1 MNRCGARAAPTVHNV
16 AVMNRRGFLKAA
28 LAGGLAPAFTLGARA
43 ADATQDSRRATR
55 DAMFVSLN
63 SSLTRPMEWLDFA
76 RLASTTGYGG
86 VDVDLGAA
94 KAQGGPATRML
105 LNSLRISPASINLP
119 VAFAGDESA
128 YQSGLAKLEDAAMF
142 AAIIGCPRMVAVL
155 PPASPTP
162 KPEFR
167 ALLKSRITA
176 IARILAS
183 AHVRLGLEFLGP
195 LHFRTRQPHEFI
207 WRMPEALE
215 FSAECGGNVG
225 LLLDAWHWHH
235 AGATVADIVAAGNS
249 RIVHIHVSD
258 AKAQPPEEV
267 RDNQRL
273 MPGEGVIDLVGF
285 FQALK
290 KINYTDAVS
299 PEPLGRVPAE
309 MPAEEGARLGL
320 STTLSVMK
328 KAGAI

>member
-1 MNRCGARAAPTVHNV
+1 
-16 AVMNRRGFLKAA
+16 MNRRVFLKATFA
-28 LAGGLAPAFTLGARA
+28 AGLSPRLATDDARVGRIATA
-43 ADATQDSRRATR
+43 ARQAATR
-55 DAMFVSLN
+55 DSMFVSLN
-63 SSLTRPMEWLDFA
+63 SSMTRRMQWLDFA
-76 RLASTTGYGG
+76 RLAASTGYGG
-86 VDVDLGAA
+86 VDVDLVAA
-94 KAQGGPATRML
+94 RTQGGPATRML
-105 LNSLRISPASINLP
+105 LNSLHISPGAINLP
-119 VAFAGDESA
+119 VAFAGEEA
-128 YQSGLAKLEDAAMF
+128 TYQSGLATLEDAAML
-142 AAIIGCPRMVAVL
+142 AAIIGCPRMVTVL
-155 PPASPTP
+155 PPSNPMP

-176 IARILAS
+176 IAKILQS
-183 AHVRLGLEFLGP
+183 ANVRLGLEFLGP

-215 FSAECGGNVG
+215 FGAECGGNVG

-235 AGATVADIVAAGNS
+235 AGATVADIVAAGKS

>member
-1 MNRCGARAAPTVHNV
+1 
-16 AVMNRRGFLKAA
+16 MNRRGFLKAA
-28 LAGGLAPAFTLGARA
+28 LAGGLAPAFALGARA
-43 ADATQDSRRATR
+43 ADTTQDSRPATR

-63 SSLTRPMEWLDFA
+63 SSLTRRMEWLDFA

-105 LNSLRISPASINLP
+105 LNSLRISPGSINLP

-128 YQSGLAKLEDAAMF
+128 YQSGLATLEDAAMF

-155 PPASPTP
+155 PPASSTP

-176 IARILAS
+176 IAKILAP

-235 AGATVADIVAAGNS
+235 AGATVADIVDAGKS

-273 MPGEGVIDLVGF
+273 MPGEGVIDLAGF

-290 KINYTDAVS
+290 KIHYTDAVS